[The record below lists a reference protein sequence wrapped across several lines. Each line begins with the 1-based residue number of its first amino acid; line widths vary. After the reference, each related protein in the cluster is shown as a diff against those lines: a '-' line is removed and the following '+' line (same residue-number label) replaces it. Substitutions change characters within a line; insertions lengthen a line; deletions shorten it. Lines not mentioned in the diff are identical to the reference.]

1 MATAALRKQQRALFS
16 TIHSEGNLLPIDM
29 LQRIE
34 QLDTTLPGLTARD
47 YHVDG
52 YKINEEINDAWLRA
66 LRDWQN
72 FQAVMREHHLPEHE
86 QKFTLERWLLPLF
99 RKGLGYGQLVPT
111 QPIALESKGKSYP
124 ISYGWRHVPIHLVG
138 YHQPIDE
145 VRRTPGTAFRN
156 SAYSLV
162 QELLNNSNEHLWGI
176 VSNGRTLRLLRRNV
190 SLTRQAYV
198 EFDLEKMMQSES
210 YADFALF
217 WLLCHQSRFEG
228 ERPADC
234 WLEQWT
240 KAAHENSVRALDQL
254 REGVERAIN
263 ALGKGFLT
271 ATAPANY
278 RLRTRLRDGSL
289 SPQDYYRQVLR
300 LVYRLI
306 VLFVAE
312 DRDVLFSPQATAEA
326 KERYLAYYSTRHLR
340 QLAEQR
346 IGTRHSDLFRGLW
359 IVMEKLGS
367 SEGYAQLGLP
377 ALNGFL
383 FSAEA
388 VRDLTGC
395 EISNYA
401 LLDAIRSLSTTSDKG
416 IRRTIDYKNIGAE
429 ELGSVYESLL
439 ELHPDLTI
447 GASGVADFTLKQVSG
462 NERKTSGSYYTP
474 TSLIDCLLDSA
485 LDPVLLEASRKP
497 DPEHALLNLKVCD
510 PACGSGHFL
519 IAAAHRIA
527 KKLAAVRT
535 GDEEPAPEERRRALR
550 DVVGHCIYGVDI
562 NPMAVE
568 LCKVN
573 LWMEAID
580 PGKPLS
586 FLDSHILCGNSL
598 LGTTP
603 ALMEQGIP
611 EKAFEP
617 IEGDDKKVCSDWKKL
632 NKQYHEGNL
641 TLFDTTGQP
650 WEDQHKIRATM
661 TEVDNIADSSV
672 SEIHHKQAS
681 YQRLLDSPEYQKSL
695 LRANAW
701 CAAFVWKK
709 IKGGLEPITQDVFRR
724 LTTNPR
730 QVAPAICDEIN
741 RLAEQYQFF
750 HWHLA
755 FPTVFHVPT
764 ADQAPENAQTGWSG
778 GFDVVLGNPPWEHT
792 ELKEQEWFA
801 TRSLEIANM
810 AGAERKR
817 TIREL
822 STTDPALYTEF
833 LEARRSEQGWSHFV
847 RNSTHYPL
855 CGRGRINT
863 YAVFAEINRFLI
875 NSQGRVGCIVPSGI
889 ATDDTT
895 KFFFRDLM
903 EKHSLVSLFSFE
915 NEAKLFPG
923 IDHRVK
929 FALLVLTGSG
939 RRAKSTDFAYG
950 IYRTD
955 DLKDQERHF
964 SLSAEDIALLNPNTR
979 TCPIFRSQ
987 RDMELTKAIYQRV
1000 PVFIKESTPEENA
1013 WNVTFRQGTFNMT
1026 SDSHLF
1032 RIREHLELEGWKL
1045 DGNVFYKEGEKYLP
1059 LYEGKMIWHF
1069 DHRFGTYEGQ
1079 TQAQANQ
1086 GKLPELNEQQHFDPF
1101 FFSIPQYWVH
1111 ETYLP
1116 NLLNDGRGALLV
1128 FRDIARSNNLRTAVF
1143 CIVPPIPCGNKLPII
1158 VFNKEIAHE
1167 MMYFSSCTCSFVF
1180 DYVTRQKLGG
1190 VNMNFFILK
1199 QLPVLHPRNYL
1210 EKCKWNRSLSLGEWI
1225 IPRVIELTYTSWD
1238 LEYFAKSCIYSGP
1251 PFCWNRERRFL
1262 LQAEL
1267 DAAYFHLYGIT
1278 REDVNYIM
1286 DTFHV
1291 WKQEDEQQYF
1301 EYRTK
1306 RVILEIYDELQRA
1319 IDVGVPYQ
1327 TRLDPPPA
1335 DPAVAHPAHE

>member
-1 MATAALRKQQRALFS
+1 MATTALRTQQRARFS
-16 TIHSEGNLLPIDM
+16 TIHSEGNLLPIDL

-34 QLDTTLPGLTARD
+34 QLDAALPGLTARD

-72 FQAVMREHHLPEHE
+72 FQAAIRAKHLPEHE

-99 RKGLGYGQLVPT
+99 RKGLGYGQLFPAH
-111 QPIALESKGKSYP
+111 PIALESKEKSYP
-124 ISYGWRHVPIHLVG
+124 ISYGWRHIPIHLVG

-145 VRRTPGTAFRN
+145 VRRTPGTTFRN

-162 QELLNNSNEHLWGI
+162 QELLNNSNELLWGI

-198 EFDLEKMMQSES
+198 EFDLEKMMQGES

-228 ERPADC
+228 ERPTDC

-240 KAAHENSVRALDQL
+240 KAAHEHGVRALDQL

-278 RLRTRLRDGSL
+278 RLRTRLREGSL

-367 SEGYAQLGLP
+367 SEGYAPLGLP

-388 VRDLTGC
+388 VRDLAGC

-439 ELHPDLTI
+439 ELHPNLTI
-447 GASGVADFTLKQVSG
+447 GASGVADFTLTQVSG

-485 LDPVLLEASRKP
+485 LDPVLLEASRQS
-497 DPEHALLNLKVCD
+497 DPERALLNLKVCD

-535 GDEEPAPEERRRALR
+535 GDEEPAPEERRCALR
-550 DVVGHCIYGVDI
+550 DVVGHCIYGVDS

-586 FLDSHILCGNSL
+586 FLDAHILCGNSL

-611 EKAFEP
+611 ESAFEP
-617 IEGDDKKVCSDWKKL
+617 IEGDDKKVCSSWKKL
-632 NKQYHEGNL
+632 NKQYREGNL

-650 WEDQHKIRATM
+650 WEDQQVIENTM
-661 TEVDNIADSSV
+661 HEVDEIADSSV
-672 SEIHHKQAS
+672 HEIHHKQAS
-681 YQRLLDSPEYQKSL
+681 YQQLLDSPEYQESL

-724 LTTNPR
+724 ITDHPR
-730 QVAPAICDEIN
+730 QIAPAIRDEIN
-741 RLAEQYQFF
+741 RLYRQYQFF

-764 ADQAPENAQTGWSG
+764 TDEQASENAQTGWSG
-778 GFDVVLGNPPWEHT
+778 GFDVVLGNPPWERIKIQ
-792 ELKEQEWFA
+792 EKEWFA
-801 TRSLEIANM
+801 ARRPNIAEATNAAQRRNMIANLVHED
-810 AGAERKR
+810 A
-817 TIREL
+817 
-822 STTDPALYTEF
+822 SLYTQFMEDQRQATG
-833 LEARRSEQGWSHFV
+833 ESHFV
-847 RNSTHYPL
+847 RDSKRYPL
-855 CGRGRINT
+855 CGRGDVNT
-863 YAVFAEINRFLI
+863 YALFAENMRHI
-875 NSQGRVGCIVPSGI
+875 QAPTGRVGCIVPSGI

-895 KFFFRDLM
+895 KFFFQDLM
-903 EKHSLVSLFSFE
+903 HTQSLASLYSFE
-915 NEAKLFPG
+915 NRYKIFPAV
-923 IDHRVK
+923 HSSYN
-929 FALLVLTGSG
+929 FALLTLAGSAHPATQG
-939 RRAKSTDFAYG
+939 AEFVFFAHNVADVQEKQRRFT
-950 IYRTD
+950 
-955 DLKDQERHF
+955 
-964 SLSAEDIALLNPNTR
+964 LSDNDIKLLNPNTR
-979 TCPIFRSQ
+979 TCSIFRTK
-987 RDMELTKAIYQRV
+987 RDMLLTKAIYEKV
-1000 PVFIKESTPEENA
+1000 PILVNENNSSQNY
-1013 WNVTFRQGTFNMT
+1013 WSVSFNRMFDMAN
-1026 SDSHLF
+1026 DSHLF
-1032 RIREHLELEGWKL
+1032 HTSEELQANGWQFQGNTFHR
-1045 DGNVFYKEGEKYLP
+1045 DGEIYLP
-1059 LYEGKMIWHF
+1059 LYEGKMIF
-1069 DHRFGTYEGQ
+1069 QYDHRFSGYE
-1079 TQAQANQ
+1079 TN
-1086 GKLPELNEQQHFDPF
+1086 KDIENVRVKDEYNFVLPR
-1101 FFSIPQYWVH
+1101 YWVH
-1111 ETYLP
+1111 QSYIQESV
-1116 NLLNDGRGALLV
+1116 NGKNKALLT
-1128 FRDIARSNNLRTAVF
+1128 FRDIARSTDARTAIFSIIPITACGDTLHVVT
-1143 CIVPPIPCGNKLPII
+1143 INIRVPKKNI
-1158 VFNKEIAHE
+1158 
-1167 MMYFSSCTCSFVF
+1167 YFVSCANSFIF
-1180 DYVTRQKLGG
+1180 DYVTRQKIGG
-1190 VNMNFFILK
+1190 THLKYFLTK
-1199 QLPVLHPRNYL
+1199 QLPVLPPEHYTKECTWHRG
-1210 EKCKWNRSLSLGEWI
+1210 ESLGEWI
-1225 IPRVIELTYTSWD
+1225 LPRALELTYTAWD
-1238 LEYFAKSCIYSGP
+1238 LEAFASECGYDGP
-1251 PFCWNRERRFL
+1251 PFRWDEERRFL
-1262 LQAEL
+1262 LRCEL
-1267 DAAYFHLYGIT
+1267 DAAYFHLYDIA
-1278 REDVNYIM
+1278 RDDVDYILE
-1286 DTFHV
+1286 TFPIV
-1291 WKQEDEQQYF
+1291 KRKDEKEYG

-1306 RVILEIYDELQRA
+1306 RVILEIYDGLQQA
-1319 IDVGVPYQ
+1319 IATGVPYQ
-1327 TRLDPPPA
+1327 TRLNPPPA
-1335 DPAVAHPAHE
+1335 DPAMAHPAHR